1 MPRDAADPVKTK
13 VIGVGLNKTGTKSL
27 RSCLHEWGY
36 RHRTCDA
43 DAFDR
48 FRAGGTDELLDE
60 MADYDS
66 FEDWPWPLM
75 YREIDE
81 RYPDAR
87 FVLTVRSDPDVWFR
101 SLCKMAVRMGPLD
114 TFERHIY
121 GESMPQGHRARHI
134 DFYEAHN
141 QSVRDHFADRPGKL
155 LEWCWDSAETSD
167 ELAQFL
173 GEPTLGRSPHINVSD
188 PVYDGDS
195 RIVAHVNR
203 LLYTPYAFARRM
215 LRGLFKR
222 IRR

>member
-1 MPRDAADPVKTK
+1 MTDDGATALPSK
-13 VIGVGLNKTGTKSL
+13 VVGIGLNKTGTKSMRTAL
-27 RSCLHEWGY
+27 EAWGATHCYEYRRAFELHRRGE
-36 RHRTCDA
+36 TDA
-43 DAFDR
+43 VIDLM
-48 FRAGGTDELLDE
+48 GPYT
-60 MADYDS
+60 S